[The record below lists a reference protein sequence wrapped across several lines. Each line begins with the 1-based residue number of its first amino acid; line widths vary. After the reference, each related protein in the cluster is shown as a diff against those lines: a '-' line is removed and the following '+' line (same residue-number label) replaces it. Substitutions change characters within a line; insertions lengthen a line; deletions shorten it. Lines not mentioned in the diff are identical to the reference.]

1 MSKRRVSFGSRLFD
15 GVIIAALIAL
25 VFVTLYPMYYI
36 FIVSISDG
44 SAVNRGLVKFIP
56 HDVTLEAYKIIFKN
70 KDIWNAYRNTL
81 LYTTVGTAINV
92 VLSAM
97 CAFSLSRKDMYGRS
111 FFIFIIAFTMFL
123 SGGLIP
129 TYLVVQ
135 KLGLIDTMW
144 AIVLPP
150 AINTFNMI
158 IMKTF
163 FEGIPVSLQESAF
176 LDGANDIQILARIIM
191 PLSMPII
198 ATMVLFYAVHHWNS
212 FFPSLLYLNSKDMY
226 PVQVLLRNIVI
237 AGEFADQ
244 QGEIGSVGSGF
255 RVVAANYKYAV
266 IIISVVPILAVY
278 PYLQKYFAKGVMIGA
293 LKG

>member
-1 MSKRRVSFGSRLFD
+1 MNTHKTLGSRLFD
-15 GVIIAALIAL
+15 GINILLLVVL
-25 VFVTLYPMYYI
+25 VFITVYPIYYI

-44 SAVNRGLVKFIP
+44 SAINRGLVKFFP
-56 HDVTLEAYKIIFKN
+56 HDMTLAAYMIILKN
-70 KDIWNAYRNTL
+70 KDIWHSYANTL
-81 LYTTVGTAINV
+81 LYTSLGTTINV
-92 VLSAM
+92 ILSAM
-97 CAFSLSRKDMYGRS
+97 CAFSLSRKDLYGRNV
-111 FFIFIIAFTMFL
+111 FIFMIVFTMFL

-135 KLGLIDTMW
+135 KLGLINTVW
-144 AIVLPP
+144 AIVLPS

-163 FEGIPVSLQESAF
+163 FEGIPISLQESAF
-176 LDGANDIQILARIIM
+176 LDGANDIQILTRIIL

-198 ATMVLFYAVHHWNS
+198 ATMILFYAVQHWNS
-212 FFPSLLYLNSKDMY
+212 FFPALLYLNNKDMY

-244 QGEIGSVGSGF
+244 QGEIGNVGSGF

-266 IIISVVPILAVY
+266 IIITIIPILVVY